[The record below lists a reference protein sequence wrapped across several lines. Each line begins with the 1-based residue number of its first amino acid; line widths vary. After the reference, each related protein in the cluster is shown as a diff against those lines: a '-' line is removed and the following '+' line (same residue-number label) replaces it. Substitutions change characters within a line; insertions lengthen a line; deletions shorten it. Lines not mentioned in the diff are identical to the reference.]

1 MNCHQVLSG
10 ACNSGDQCFAVGSV
24 EGIPFTAYA
33 AGCNIVILASNF
45 ERVQIIPGAIHGY
58 IRIGSLDCSTD
69 TGKIAA
75 AYGAEV
81 CIFEPTPLIHSAAT
95 THGLE
100 YRWVQTGKLT
110 ADGPITALSWN
121 LEGTRLLTGGKIL
134 QLWHQ
139 ASLYQEDSQPS
150 SGVTFQIGGS
160 DKDEKPKQQDEEE
173 PGWLCVW
180 QCHTATPAHHLAFS
194 PDGVLFATSGENDRL
209 VKIWY
214 QNKVLIQAHG
224 EHSTQDLNYTFVY
237 VAHPRAVTHLS
248 WRKTSKYMPKG
259 SVGNV
264 LVTSCVDNICR
275 VWAET
280 LIPDDEWG
288 GCVTAHSRS
297 PPRRQRATHRHKH
310 RFMQR
315 LKHMKTCFHIRR
327 NAQSSKQPGAPIP
340 TLPST
345 YSAHDFH
352 NPYHAS
358 SYTGGLHFHLAA
370 SINAET
376 DIPLVP
382 SLAGGGRFILHWLHN
397 KEMHFTSQA
406 EAILHDLTKKV
417 LDKEE
422 TEEGGSD
429 HTTHLDGENDTRHRR
444 PSQHLTKVQSEDN
457 SNSDEQP
464 GSGNHSHP
472 TLSNTTSINSI
483 ATDVTC
489 THLPDSL
496 DAKIEGLLRDW
507 HQSPDLLFSIHPVD
521 GSFLIWVCEWLD
533 ELQAGAIRQAQ
544 VSFSARIP
552 SAFPLGDA
560 TTMCTPAALYHAAAQ
575 PLYVRHRTKPVI
587 PGQQQQPP
595 PETVTTPLASV
606 QEEKEENEWP
616 HGQPEE
622 QKEAQENG
630 NLEENNNDMKRK
642 ASVVTEDTGENQE
655 GDVLDSAPV
664 ISMVTNHTNGTLNL
678 WQLTFDDRSK
688 FSQVLSIG
696 HASRASGHRFRVN
709 DITCHPVLP
718 LLLTT
723 SHHNISDSERDL
735 HTMEEDAAAGGL
747 CSELIMWRVEC
758 VGPLG
763 KSGGVSELARVNS
776 PHLSAFSNVA
786 WLPTLLPSTT
796 LGNLSNSPS
805 ACFVASDG
813 ESLRVFQ
820 AVIDARTLLAEI
832 ATSERR
838 HNNNNVM
845 QHDTLSMSS
854 ESTLE
859 EGSGIPLHDRIKI
872 VSQQSTARPGAI
884 IQLHAIADATHDW
897 HNTQLLHVFQEQL
910 ITGERTTTDTESGDS
925 GVEGDTNTITESGLA
940 AIVDLRKAAVF
951 NEPFYIVVL
960 ERTDGGSTVH
970 MWRLTVSSQADSA
983 DDLTN
988 SMLYVPDSALIQ
1000 EDEGESRKNSVSF
1013 DTERP
1018 PPAPPNS
1025 HLAITT
1031 KKVCECPLALPDG
1044 VDVIH
1049 AAPAAGHLSSASI
1062 YPACLA
1068 PYILATACTD
1078 STLRFWKCSV
1088 TKNEKDEYDYSW
1100 KEWEMMNKEQESMI
1114 DIPGQPLHISA
1125 AYSGRIACAY
1135 KCGRSFT
1142 RPKGGGTTSTNSNP
1156 DARFVNLC
1164 VCVYECEST
1173 GGAEWLLEDTIPLKN
1188 VSLPRVGVC
1197 ADTQIDLS
1205 YLHNTAFMQ
1214 KKQRL
1219 TQVLQTLSADE
1230 SRINRNGEGDSGK
1243 SAGLLAVPS
1252 FSTLQSLRKSIME
1265 NGNTCPLT
1273 QKHLVQLDWVSKEDG
1288 SHILT
1293 VAVGSRVLLFTPVS
1307 SDLAQANLKAMKESI
1322 NNNRPILRKASSLAA
1337 PLFVEEIRW
1346 MQLRRIQL
1354 KTADGLPPLPMQI
1367 SWVRDGILVVGM
1379 DSEMHVY
1386 SQWKPENQTTALG
1399 MPGAQEVEE
1408 GGESRALRDS
1418 DLRVSAPHLQRVSS
1432 INLQLLERD
1441 ARRRNKTQPDQPQPL
1456 LDYMPDYGLFEASQ
1470 MACPVL
1476 PQYHPKQLMELLN
1489 SGKIRWVKA
1498 ILAHLVRCIGG
1509 TCAGRGS
1516 QGDEDSLSRQ
1526 RGWSRSR
1533 TLSVSFAAGAASP
1546 LDGVGQITEDVQLD
1560 YAEIT
1565 SVPPLPLWTLLVADK
1580 ESAHHPSTIQEAKDY
1595 NVLFDGT
1602 MDVEEDLD
1610 ALLLGD
1616 DECVDRR
1623 PSMPERQPLSHF
1635 GPRQGRILS
1644 RLLTHTHLPGLS
1656 SLDQMHLLAL
1666 ADTVSTCDADLAER
1680 IANNARVD
1688 VPQGAGQEVLPDSLD
1703 DCGLRFLL
1711 AMKHYGYLLR
1721 CLPLAQR
1728 GTLQRTGVGTCN
1740 LVWAFHSETHEQLL
1754 ALIPGYTKGQPK
1766 WNTMRELGVGWWIRG
1781 DLLRVCVERLARAS
1795 YMAKQDPMDAAL
1807 YYLAMKKRMLL
1818 WGLFRSNR
1826 DEKMTAFFANDFT
1839 EDRWRKAALKNAF
1852 VLLGRQRFEHAAA
1865 FFLLGGALKDALEVL
1880 ITRLGDLQLA
1890 MIVARLYES
1899 DNPASPSLK
1908 KLLMDE
1914 ILGGETEDG
1923 ELDLEKAHP
1932 DPFVRSMALW
1942 ELKRYTE
1949 ALDTLLT
1956 PAGRL
1961 HAARDNEPMPSVFNF
1976 YVYLRTHPRLKRHN
1990 LPSQGATLALLQQ
2003 EADEGITRLERR
2015 LYFQT
2020 AHGHFKAGCP
2030 ALALEVLSKLPARI
2044 RDEKRPAP
2052 VSAPSV
2058 DEATIHT
2065 GQFTEESAA
2074 KIPEVAAAMDWGASA
2089 DMDWGA
2095 PVSAAKTD
2103 ELVLTWED
2111 NEEDKGSEA
2120 SGASTPPLEMKI
2132 GAKDDPEG
2140 DGALEASEKEKEEEP
2155 PTVDIMAQQLK
2166 FTACLKILMEELSTL
2181 ATGFEVDGGHLRY
2194 QLYIWLEREVEALR
2208 RLCGYASATGAA
2220 GGGELICADADP
2232 PPLPERPTLHQL
2244 LIREKAD
2251 FEAKV
2256 QRAVRRKKWLKANE
2270 TLLRTLLSYCSLQ
2283 GAGGGG
2289 LASVRMELVLL
2300 LQELGQD
2307 KQHQQ
2312 LLSPLPF
2319 PTTLPLLA
2327 AAVATNNTVVADPVR
2342 HLQSVAHDMLGTLS
2356 EMGIPGGAATRLL
2369 HTLRELAVALS
2380 ASEAFCAVYLALL
2393 GWALAARDAHLLYR
2407 LAAHTADAKAHSKLY
2422 GGGPKL
2428 VERTEGT
2435 SVWSSLREKRALLN
2449 MRLLGLGPSVPHK
2462 NIQEGRPTYRE
2473 QFVPPYCSILT
2484 FLLTKPTYEQDAEN
2498 YDYDSAESGAE
2509 DPEDSASE
2517 ADDDDVFD
2525 TTVTSHVSIALAFGS
2540 CPQLATTS
2548 PTVHGALRRV
2558 DQWQQQLTENLEA
2571 RPPPPDYIPG
2581 CFPEQL
2587 PAGPPIN
2594 KYRCLLEKHN
2604 TPFNSN
2610 LYSAAPARRLWSFLV
2625 RQELVQEI
2633 FIRAVFSR
2641 RRAQSVADGGGEPR
2655 AGQPPRGDDLHSPVR
2670 IIHKEQDSIAAPN
2683 NGSIPGTGNSSP
2695 QNPNAPQMPVGMAS
2709 QTGRGASVVTRVRFS
2724 DYGNKF
2730 AAADADGNLAMWQ
2743 LQPSAQ
2749 QHDTTQPHAPARPFF
2764 LYRKCRYFDLAS
2776 AMDSEDDTKDD
2787 VDSGNE
2793 SSGDDVDFAMDVETH
2808 STRERQTELEEYP
2821 YEVLSTEEIV
2831 QHMVD
2836 CIKDVNTVVEMMTG
2850 LECGHRFCT
2859 QCWSEYLTTKIME
2872 EGLCNRLLRWC
2883 PSPDCSNAIKVAY
2896 VDAAPV
2902 TCRCQHTFCFSCGE
2916 NWHDPVRCSLLRKWI
2931 KKCDDDSETSNWIA
2945 ANTKECPKCNVTIE
2959 KDGGCNHMV
2968 CKNQNCKA
2976 DFCWVCLGP
2985 WEPHGSSWYNCNR
2998 YDEDEAKAAR
3008 DAQERSRAA
3017 LQRYLFYCNRYMNHM
3032 QSLRFESK
3040 LYASVK
3046 EKMEEM
3052 QQHNMSW
3059 IEAKQRLNTR
3069 HGNSFRKIRT
3079 RPKCQ
3084 SVWRASGRGASV
3096 VLKHKID
3103 NIKRMAAHPS
3113 QPLCNCVW
3121 SPRAP
3126 GAFAKV
3132 TRVRFSDYGNK
3143 FAAADADGNLAMW
3156 QLHPSAQQHDTTQ
3169 PHAPA
3174 RPFFTHQ
3181 CHSKG
3186 ISDFV
3191 FLGSCSLV
3199 ATAGHSSE
3207 SKNVAI
3213 WDTLM
3218 PIKKAL
3224 VVFSLMTHQL
3234 LHTFAGEHARSSFFK
3249 HIGFSRN
3256 TVEALLP
3263 FDTLTNL
3270 QNGLATE
3277 SKAFGFTVDTTT
3289 VFAFKPLVFL
3299 ISEPSHHKA
3308 SNSHQ
3313 DHRNGK
3319 QDEDHVDPSDDEE
3332 HRNTSGGWQEV
3343 RYRKNRFSSVRGTAG
3358 PEATPLRA
3366 VEYRKYIHLWNMVSD
3381 ADEIRAYLRSL
3392 SPESLCTVE
3401 ELRPKGE
3408 YKSYKIGVPAVQYER
3423 CLSADVWPANARIRP
3438 WLFRKPHPK
3447 GLNSSLGL
3455 GQKSSVD
3462 LTLIYQNVRGLNTRL
3477 SFFKHNLLCLDCD
3490 VIAVTESF
3498 LTDSIENP
3506 ELVGNEW
3513 SVERRDRTSG
3523 ARGGGVLLAARPGLV
3538 DGLGGRY
3545 KDDVDSGNES
3555 SGDDVD
3561 FAMDVETHST
3571 RERQTELE
3579 EYPYEVLSTEEIV
3592 QHMVDCI
3599 KDVNTVVEKLME
3611 RFYDG
3616 DQDQLFSEARV
3627 INPFRKPMMTGLE
3640 CGHRF
3645 CTQCWSE
3652 YLTTKI
3658 MEEGLG
3664 QTIAC
3669 AAHACDILVDDA
3681 TVMRLVRDPRVKL
3694 NNAIKVAYVDAAPV
3708 TCRCQHTFCFSCGEN
3723 WHDPVRCSLL
3733 RKWIKKCDD
3742 DSETS
3747 NWIAA
3752 NTKECP
3758 KCNVTIEKDG
3768 GCNHMVCKNQ
3778 NCKADFCWVCLGPW
3792 EPHGSSWYNCN
3803 RYDEDEAK
3811 AARDAQERSRA
3822 ALQRYLFYCNR
3833 YMNHMQ
3839 SLRFESKLYAS
3850 VKEKM
3855 EEMQQHNMSWIEEK
3869 FYIIIINKK
3878 PK

>member
-58 IRIGSLDCSTD
+58 VRIGSLDCSTD

-75 AYGAEV
+75 SYGAEV
-81 CIFEPTPLIHSAAT
+81 CIFEPTPLIHTAAT

-100 YRWVQTGKLT
+100 YRWVQTGKLV

-121 LEGTRLLTGGKIL
+121 LEGTRLLTGGKLL

-139 ASLYQEDSQPS
+139 ASLYQDDSQPS
-150 SGVTFQIGGS
+150 SGVTFQIGG
-160 DKDEKPKQQDEEE
+160 DKDEKPKQAEEDE
-173 PGWLCVW
+173 PGWICVW

-194 PDGVLFATSGENDRL
+194 PDGVLFATSGINDRL

-214 QNKVLIQAHG
+214 QNKVLVQTHND
-224 EHSTQDLNYTFVY
+224 HSAPELNYTFIY

-280 LIPDDEWG
+280 LLPEDEWG
-288 GCVTAHSRS
+288 GGCVTSHSRS

-327 NAQSSKQPGAPIP
+327 TAQSSKQPGAPIP

-352 NPYHAS
+352 NPYHAT

-406 EAILHDLTKKV
+406 EAILHDLTKKI

-422 TEEGGSD
+422 TDEGGSGSD
-429 HTTHLDGENDTRHRR
+429 HTAHPDGEHERHRR
-444 PSQHLTKVQSEDN
+444 PSQHLTKMQSEDN

-472 TLSNTTSINSI
+472 SLSNTTSINSI

-496 DAKIEGLLRDW
+496 DAKIESLLRDW

-575 PLYVRHRTKPVI
+575 PLYVRHRTKPVM
-587 PGQQQQPP
+587 PMGPQPP
-595 PETVTTPLASV
+595 EAVTTPLASV
-606 QEEKEENEWP
+606 QEEKEEAEWP
-616 HGQPEE
+616 QGEE
-622 QKEAQENG
+622 QNENQENG
-630 NLEENNNDMKRK
+630 NREENNNEMQRK
-642 ASVVTEDTGENQE
+642 TSVATEDLGENQE

-678 WQLTFDDRSK
+678 WQLTFDDKSK

-723 SHHNISDSERDL
+723 SHHNISDSERD
-735 HTMEEDAAAGGL
+735 HHKYDDDAAAGGL

-838 HNNNNVM
+838 HKDVM
-845 QHDTLSMSS
+845 HDTMSMSS

-859 EGSGIPLHDRIKI
+859 EGGGIPLHDRINI

-910 ITGERTTTDTESGDS
+910 ITGERTSVEAENSDANNENSEVNTLTE
-925 GVEGDTNTITESGLA
+925 VGLE

-970 MWRLTVSSQADSA
+970 MWRLTVSSQADPN

-988 SMLYVPDSALIQ
+988 SMMYVPDSALVQ
-1000 EDEGESRKNSVSF
+1000 EDEGESRKNSVSM
-1013 DTERP
+1013 DNDR
-1018 PPAPPNS
+1018 APPQPLAHS
-1025 HLAITT
+1025 HISIST
-1031 KKVCECPLALPDG
+1031 KKVCECPLSLPDG

-1049 AAPAAGHLSSASI
+1049 ATPAAGHLSSASI

-1068 PYILATACTD
+1068 PYIMATACSD
-1078 STLRFWKCSV
+1078 STLRFWKCHV
-1088 TKNEKDEYDYSW
+1088 TKNDDDDFDYTW
-1100 KEWEMMNKEQESMI
+1100 KEWEMMNKDQESAI

-1142 RPKGGGTTSTNSNP
+1142 RPKGGTTTNSTSS

-1173 GGAEWLLEDTIPLKN
+1173 GGAEWLLEDTIPLRN

-1197 ADTQIDLS
+1197 TDTQIDLS
-1205 YLHNTAFMQ
+1205 YLHDTSFMQ

-1219 TQVLQTLSADE
+1219 NQVLQTLSSDE
-1230 SRINRNGEGDSGK
+1230 SRSSRNGEGDTGK

-1322 NNNRPILRKASSLAA
+1322 SNNRPILRKASSLAA

-1346 MQLRRIQL
+1346 MQLRRIEL

-1386 SQWKPENQTTALG
+1386 SQWKPENPQNASG
-1399 MPGAQEVEE
+1399 MMGGQELEE
-1408 GGESRALRDS
+1408 GSESRALRDS
-1418 DLRVSAPHLQRVSS
+1418 DLRISAPHLQRVSS

-1509 TCAGRGS
+1509 TYTGRSS

-1546 LDGVGQITEDVQLD
+1546 LDGVAQITEDVQLD
-1560 YAEIT
+1560 YAELT

-1580 ESAHHPSTIQEAKDY
+1580 ESPHHPSTIQEAKDY
-1595 NVLFDGT
+1595 NELFEGT
-1602 MDVEEDLD
+1602 IQDTDEDLD
-1610 ALLLGD
+1610 ALLLGE
-1616 DECVDRR
+1616 DEGVDRR

-1635 GPRQGRILS
+1635 GLRQGRILS

-1666 ADTVSTCDADLAER
+1666 ADTVSTCDADFAER
-1680 IANNARVD
+1680 LATNARVD
-1688 VPQGAGQEVLPDSLD
+1688 VAQASGQEILPDSLD

-1728 GTLQRTGVGTCN
+1728 ANLQRTGVGTCN

-1766 WNTMRELGVGWWIRG
+1766 WATMRELGVGWWVRG
-1781 DLLRVCVERLARAS
+1781 ELLRTCMEKLARAS
-1795 YMAKQDPMDAAL
+1795 YMQKQDPMDAAL

-1818 WGLFRSNR
+1818 WGLFRSSR
-1826 DEKMTAFFANDFT
+1826 DDKMTNFFSNDFT

-1890 MIVARLYES
+1890 MVVARLYEA
-1899 DNPASPSLK
+1899 DNPLPTSLR

-1923 ELDLEKAHP
+1923 ELDLERAHP

-1942 ELKRYTE
+1942 ELKRYGA
-1949 ALDTLLT
+1949 ALDTLLSN
-1956 PAGRL
+1956 AGRL

-1990 LPSQGATLALLQQ
+1990 LPSQGGTLALLQQ

-2030 ALALEVLSKLPARI
+2030 ALALEVLSKLPARV
-2044 RDEKRPAP
+2044 RDERTKQP
-2052 VSAPSV
+2052 VTAPSIDDAV
-2058 DEATIHT
+2058 IHT
-2065 GQFTEESAA
+2065 GQLVVDLPVKKEEPAN
-2074 KIPEVAAAMDWGASA
+2074 VDWGAPA
-2089 DMDWGA
+2089 VEVDWGA
-2095 PVSAAKTD
+2095 PVSTKKDD
-2103 ELVLTWED
+2103 ELVLSWDDED
-2111 NEEDKGSEA
+2111 DKGSEG
-2120 SGASTPPLEMKI
+2120 SGASTPPLEMKM
-2132 GAKDDPEG
+2132 GKKE
-2140 DGALEASEKEKEEEP
+2140 EKEE
-2155 PTVDIMAQQLK
+2155 PTVNGNSENDKPTDDTPSVDIMAQQLK
-2166 FTACLKILMEELSTL
+2166 FVACLKILMEELSTL
-2181 ATGFEVDGGHLRY
+2181 ATGYEVDGGHLRY

-2208 RLCGYASATGAA
+2208 RLCGYLSAGAGQ
-2220 GGGELICADADP
+2220 GGGALLCAEPELA
-2232 PPLPERPTLHQL
+2232 PLPERPTLHQL
-2244 LIREKAD
+2244 LVREKAD

-2256 QRAVRRKKWLKANE
+2256 QRALNRKKWLKANE
-2270 TLLRTLLSYCSLQ
+2270 TLLRTLLSYCSLH

-2342 HLQSVAHDMLGTLS
+2342 HLQSVAHDMLGTIS
-2356 EMGIPGGAATRLL
+2356 ELGIPGGSATRIL
-2369 HTLRELAVALS
+2369 HTLRDLAVALS
-2380 ASEAFCAVYLALL
+2380 ACIYQSLCDSDTFSLKHAHHHDYIIADTPGTSQILARQRRHSTDELTVTTPPNKWPGVSALRGLALRAAEEEDAPRLAVLLAEAFCAVYLALL
-2393 GWALAARDAHLLYR
+2393 GWAAAARDAHLLYR
-2407 LAAHTADAKAHSKLY
+2407 LCAHAPVAPDHARLF
-2422 GGGPKL
+2422 GGGVRRLLTTAPAPSLQPKL
-2428 VERTEGT
+2428 VERPEGT

-2449 MRLLGLGPSVPHK
+2449 MRLLGLGPTAPHK

-2473 QFVPPYCSILT
+2473 QFVPPHYSILT
-2484 FLLTKPTYEQDAEN
+2484 YLLTKPTPEQDPEN

-2509 DPEDSASE
+2509 DVDDSGSE
-2517 ADDDDVFD
+2517 ADDDDIFD
-2525 TTVTSHVSIALAFGS
+2525 TSNTKNEKRRKLTNSEHSDPDSYSWLVMRIAVLRLAQQKLQNFLQLCGIEMS
-2540 CPQLATTS
+2540 ELATTS
-2548 PTVHGALRRV
+2548 PMVHGALRRV
-2558 DQWQQQLTENLEA
+2558 DQWQQQLTETLESRA
-2571 RPPPPDYIPG
+2571 PPPDYIPG

-2587 PAGPPIN
+2587 PTGPPIN

-2604 TPFNSN
+2604 TPFSSV
-2610 LYSAAPARRLWSFLV
+2610 LFSAAPARRLWSFLV
-2625 RQELVQEI
+2625 RQEPVQDL

-2641 RRAQSVADGGGEPR
+2641 RRTQSVTAETIAAEARGGCIPQQQR
-2655 AGQPPRGDDLHSPVR
+2655 DRDLELHNPVR
-2670 IIHKEQDSIAAPN
+2670 IIHKEQDSIAAFCLNKVGGCLLAVATAREVQEMDVSLLLRAGAWWAEDECELDLLALAADPAALPDTGFLLIQHHDKPN
-2683 NGSIPGTGNSSP
+2683 SGSVPGTGNSSP
-2695 QNPNAPQMPVGMAS
+2695 LNPNAPQVPVGMAS
-2709 QTGRGASVVTRVRFS
+2709 QTGRGASVERR
-2724 DYGNKF
+2724 
-2730 AAADADGNLAMWQ
+2730 
-2743 LQPSAQ
+2743 
-2749 QHDTTQPHAPARPFF
+2749 
-2764 LYRKCRYFDLAS
+2764 
-2776 AMDSEDDTKDD
+2776 
-2787 VDSGNE
+2787 
-2793 SSGDDVDFAMDVETH
+2793 SSSIPTGVE
-2808 STRERQTELEEYP
+2808 
-2821 YEVLSTEEIV
+2821 
-2831 QHMVD
+2831 
-2836 CIKDVNTVVEMMTG
+2836 
-2850 LECGHRFCT
+2850 
-2859 QCWSEYLTTKIME
+2859 
-2872 EGLCNRLLRWC
+2872 
-2883 PSPDCSNAIKVAY
+2883 AY
-2896 VDAAPV
+2896 
-2902 TCRCQHTFCFSCGE
+2902 
-2916 NWHDPVRCSLLRKWI
+2916 
-2931 KKCDDDSETSNWIA
+2931 IA
-2945 ANTKECPKCNVTIE
+2945 T
-2959 KDGGCNHMV
+2959 
-2968 CKNQNCKA
+2968 
-2976 DFCWVCLGP
+2976 
-2985 WEPHGSSWYNCNR
+2985 
-2998 YDEDEAKAAR
+2998 
-3008 DAQERSRAA
+3008 
-3017 LQRYLFYCNRYMNHM
+3017 
-3032 QSLRFESK
+3032 
-3040 LYASVK
+3040 
-3046 EKMEEM
+3046 
-3052 QQHNMSW
+3052 
-3059 IEAKQRLNTR
+3059 
-3069 HGNSFRKIRT
+3069 
-3079 RPKCQ
+3079 
-3084 SVWRASGRGASV
+3084 

-3113 QPLCNCVW
+3113 QPLYLTGGADGSVQLWEWGHPSCVW
-3121 SPRAP
+3121 SPRPP

-3143 FAAADADGNLAMW
+3143 FAASDADGNLAMW
-3156 QLHPSAQQHDTTQ
+3156 QLHPAPHQAGH
-3169 PHAPA
+3169 PHASP
-3174 RPFFTHQ
+3174 RPFFMHQ

-3218 PIKKAL
+3218 PTKKAL
-3224 VVFSLMTHQL
+3224 VVSWTCHEGGAACVSWAGSLGALVSCGRRGDVLVWDLRARAVRHRLHAHHAPIKCVALSPREDYYAIGAADGDIKVFSLTTHQL
-3234 LHTFAGEHARSSFFK
+3234 LYTFAGEHARSSFFK
-3249 HIGFSRN
+3249 HIGQGVTQIHIDN
-3256 TVEALLP
+3256 
-3263 FDTLTNL
+3263 
-3270 QNGLATE
+3270 
-3277 SKAFGFTVDTTT
+3277 
-3289 VFAFKPLVFL
+3289 
-3299 ISEPSHHKA
+3299 
-3308 SNSHQ
+3308 
-3313 DHRNGK
+3313 
-3319 QDEDHVDPSDDEE
+3319 
-3332 HRNTSGGWQEV
+3332 
-3343 RYRKNRFSSVRGTAG
+3343 AG
-3358 PEATPLRA
+3358 
-3366 VEYRKYIHLWNMVSD
+3366 
-3381 ADEIRAYLRSL
+3381 
-3392 SPESLCTVE
+3392 
-3401 ELRPKGE
+3401 
-3408 YKSYKIGVPAVQYER
+3408 
-3423 CLSADVWPANARIRP
+3423 
-3438 WLFRKPHPK
+3438 
-3447 GLNSSLGL
+3447 
-3455 GQKSSVD
+3455 
-3462 LTLIYQNVRGLNTRL
+3462 RL
-3477 SFFKHNLLCLDCD
+3477 
-3490 VIAVTESF
+3490 
-3498 LTDSIENP
+3498 
-3506 ELVGNEW
+3506 
-3513 SVERRDRTSG
+3513 
-3523 ARGGGVLLAARPGLV
+3523 
-3538 DGLGGRY
+3538 
-3545 KDDVDSGNES
+3545 
-3555 SGDDVD
+3555 
-3561 FAMDVETHST
+3561 
-3571 RERQTELE
+3571 
-3579 EYPYEVLSTEEIV
+3579 
-3592 QHMVDCI
+3592 
-3599 KDVNTVVEKLME
+3599 
-3611 RFYDG
+3611 
-3616 DQDQLFSEARV
+3616 
-3627 INPFRKPMMTGLE
+3627 
-3640 CGHRF
+3640 
-3645 CTQCWSE
+3645 
-3652 YLTTKI
+3652 
-3658 MEEGLG
+3658 
-3664 QTIAC
+3664 
-3669 AAHACDILVDDA
+3669 
-3681 TVMRLVRDPRVKL
+3681 
-3694 NNAIKVAYVDAAPV
+3694 
-3708 TCRCQHTFCFSCGEN
+3708 FSCGA
-3723 WHDPVRCSLL
+3723 DGTMKVRKLPE
-3733 RKWIKKCDD
+3733 R
-3742 DSETS
+3742 DS
-3747 NWIAA
+3747 
-3752 NTKECP
+3752 P
-3758 KCNVTIEKDG
+3758 
-3768 GCNHMVCKNQ
+3768 
-3778 NCKADFCWVCLGPW
+3778 L
-3792 EPHGSSWYNCN
+3792 PHQPQY
-3803 RYDEDEAK
+3803 
-3811 AARDAQERSRA
+3811 
-3822 ALQRYLFYCNR
+3822 
-3833 YMNHMQ
+3833 
-3839 SLRFESKLYAS
+3839 
-3850 VKEKM
+3850 
-3855 EEMQQHNMSWIEEK
+3855 
-3869 FYIIIINKK
+3869 
-3878 PK
+3878 

>member
-58 IRIGSLDCSTD
+58 VRISSLDCSTD

-100 YRWVQTGKLT
+100 YRWVQTGKLV

-139 ASLYQEDSQPS
+139 ASLYNDDSQPS
-150 SGVTFQIGGS
+150 SGVTFQIGG
-160 DKDEKPKQQDEEE
+160 DKDEKTKPPEDDE

-194 PDGVLFATSGENDRL
+194 PDGVLFATSGVNDRL
-209 VKIWY
+209 VKIWH
-214 QNKVLIQAHG
+214 QNKVLVQAHG
-224 EHSTQDLNYTFVY
+224 EHSPPELNYTFIY

-280 LIPDDEWG
+280 LLPEDEWG
-288 GCVTAHSRS
+288 GGCVSAHSRS

-352 NPYHAS
+352 NPYHS
-358 SYTGGLHFHLAA
+358 TSYTGGLHFHLAA

-406 EAILHDLTKKV
+406 EAILHDLTKKI

-422 TEEGGSD
+422 TDEGGSGSE
-429 HTTHLDGENDTRHRR
+429 HTTHPDGENE
-444 PSQHLTKVQSEDN
+444 S
-457 SNSDEQP
+457 
-464 GSGNHSHP
+464 SGNHSHP
-472 TLSNTTSINSI
+472 SLSNTTSINSI

-575 PLYVRHRTKPVI
+575 PLYVRHRTKPVT
-587 PGQQQQPP
+587 PGQNQQG
-595 PETVTTPLASV
+595 ETVTTPLASV
-606 QEEKEENEWP
+606 QEEKEETDWTQND
-616 HGQPEE
+616 E
-622 QKEAQENG
+622 QNAQQENG
-630 NLEENNNDMKRK
+630 SREENNNDMKRK
-642 ASVVTEDTGENQE
+642 TSVVTEDLGENQD
-655 GDVLDSAPV
+655 GDVLESAPV

-678 WQLTFDDRSK
+678 WQLTFDDKSK

-723 SHHNISDSERDL
+723 SHHNISDHEREVTNVD
-735 HTMEEDAAAGGL
+735 EDAAKGGL

-813 ESLRVFQ
+813 ESLRLFQ

-838 HNNNNVM
+838 HKDVLH
-845 QHDTLSMSS
+845 HDTMSLSSD
-854 ESTLE
+854 STIE
-859 EGSGIPLHDRIKI
+859 EGGIPLHDRIKI

-910 ITGERTTTDTESGDS
+910 ITGERTSSDTESSDS
-925 GVEGDTNTITESGLA
+925 GVEGSDVNTITEAGLE

-970 MWRLTVSSQADSA
+970 MWRLTVSSQADPS

-988 SMLYVPDSALIQ
+988 SMMYVPDSALVQ
-1000 EDEGESRKNSVSF
+1000 EDEGESRKNSVSV
-1013 DTERP
+1013 DADRP
-1018 PPAPPNS
+1018 PPAPTHS
-1025 HLAITT
+1025 HLSIST
-1031 KKVCECPLALPDG
+1031 KKVCECPLSLPDG

-1049 AAPAAGHLSSASI
+1049 ATPAAGHLSSASI

-1068 PYILATACTD
+1068 PYILATACSD
-1078 STLRFWKCSV
+1078 STLRFWKCNV
-1088 TKNEKDEYDYSW
+1088 TKKDNDLLDYTW
-1100 KEWEMMNKEQESMI
+1100 KEWEMMNKDQESTI

-1142 RPKGGGTTSTNSNP
+1142 RPKAGLTTNNSNP

-1173 GGAEWLLEDTIPLKN
+1173 GGAEWLLEDTIPLRN

-1205 YLHNTAFMQ
+1205 YLHDTSFMQ

-1219 TQVLQTLSADE
+1219 TQVLQTLSSDE
-1230 SRINRNGEGDSGK
+1230 GRNNRNGEGDTGK

-1386 SQWKPENQTTALG
+1386 SQWKPETPQITSGQAAT
-1399 MPGAQEVEE
+1399 QEQEE

-1456 LDYMPDYGLFEASQ
+1456 LDYMPDFGLFEASQ

-1509 TCAGRGS
+1509 SYTTRNS
-1516 QGDEDSLSRQ
+1516 QGDEDNVSRQ

-1546 LDGVGQITEDVQLD
+1546 LDGVAQITEDVQLD
-1560 YAEIT
+1560 YAELT

-1595 NVLFDGT
+1595 NELFEGT
-1602 MDVEEDLD
+1602 MEVEEDLD
-1610 ALLLGD
+1610 ALLLSEEDGI
-1616 DECVDRR
+1616 DRR

-1666 ADTVSTCDADLAER
+1666 ADTVSTCDADFAER
-1680 IANNARVD
+1680 LASNARVD
-1688 VPQGAGQEVLPDSLD
+1688 VTQGTGQEILPDSLD

-1721 CLPLAQR
+1721 CLPIAQR
-1728 GTLQRTGVGTCN
+1728 ASLQRTGVGTCN

-1754 ALIPGYTKGQPK
+1754 NLVPGYAKGQPK
-1766 WNTMRELGVGWWIRG
+1766 WSTMRELGVGWWIRG
-1781 DLLRVCVERLARAS
+1781 DLLRICVERLARAS

-1807 YYLAMKKRMLL
+1807 YYLAMKKKTLL

-1826 DEKMTAFFANDFT
+1826 DDKMTSFFSNDFA

-1890 MIVARLYES
+1890 MVVARLYES
-1899 DNPASPSLK
+1899 DNSLPNSLK

-1923 ELDLEKAHP
+1923 EVDLEHAHP

-1942 ELKRYTE
+1942 ELKRYGE
-1949 ALDTLLT
+1949 SLDTLLSN
-1956 PAGRL
+1956 AGRL

-1990 LPSQGATLALLQQ
+1990 MPSQGGTLALLQQ
-2003 EADEGITRLERR
+2003 DPEEGITRLERR

-2030 ALALEVLSKLPARI
+2030 ALALEVLSKLPARV
-2044 RDEKRPAP
+2044 REEKVRQAP

-2058 DEATIHT
+2058 DETVIHT
-2065 GQFTEESAA
+2065 GQLIEDTTVKKQEENL
-2074 KIPEVAAAMDWGASA
+2074 DWNSSTV
-2089 DMDWGA
+2089 DWGA
-2095 PVSAAKTD
+2095 PVSTAQDD
-2103 ELVLTWED
+2103 ELVLKWD
-2111 NEEDKGSEA
+2111 DDEEKSSG
-2120 SGASTPPLEMKI
+2120 SGASTPPLEMKMDKP
-2132 GAKDDPEG
+2132 ADPEVQG
-2140 DGALEASEKEKEEEP
+2140 PPETEKEEEG

-2166 FTACLKILMEELSTL
+2166 FVACLKILMEELSTL

-2208 RLCGYASATGAA
+2208 RLCGYVSAPGAA
-2220 GGGELICADADP
+2220 SGGELICADGEA
-2232 PPLPERPTLHQL
+2232 PPLPEKPTLHQL

-2270 TLLRTLLSYCSLQ
+2270 TLLRTLLSYCSLH

-2342 HLQSVAHDMLGTLS
+2342 HLQSVAHDMLGTLG
-2356 EMGIPGGAATRLL
+2356 ELGIPGGSATRLL

-2380 ASEAFCAVYLALL
+2380 ACIYQSLCDSDTFSLKHAQHHDGMIAETPGTTNLLIRPRRYSTEELSVTTPPNKWPGVSALRGLALRAAEEEEAPRLPVLLAEAYCGVYLALL

-2407 LAAHTADAKAHSKLY
+2407 LAAHVTDNKAHAKLF
-2422 GGGPKL
+2422 GGGVRRLLTTAPAQPQPKL

-2435 SVWSSLREKRALLN
+2435 SVWSSLREKRALLH
-2449 MRLLGLGPSVPHK
+2449 MRLLGLSPTAPHK

-2473 QFVPPYCSILT
+2473 QFVPPHCSILT
-2484 FLLTKPTYEQDAEN
+2484 FLLTKPTPEQDPDN
-2498 YDYDSAESGAE
+2498 NDYDSAESGGEDAE
-2509 DPEDSASE
+2509 ESASE
-2517 ADDDDVFD
+2517 AEDDDDIFD
-2525 TTVTSHVSIALAFGS
+2525 TSTTRTEKRPKGANMEHSEPDSYSWYVMRVAVLRLAQHKLQHFLQLCGIEMS
-2540 CPQLATTS
+2540 ELATTS

-2558 DQWQQQLTENLEA
+2558 EQWQQQLTETLESRA
-2571 RPPPPDYIPG
+2571 PPSNYIPG
-2581 CFPEQL
+2581 CFPDQQTS
-2587 PAGPPIN
+2587 GPPIN

-2604 TPFNSN
+2604 TPFNSA
-2610 LYSAAPARRLWSFLV
+2610 LYSAAPARRLWNFLV
-2625 RQELVQEI
+2625 RQELVQEV

-2641 RRAQSVADGGGEPR
+2641 RRTQSMSAEVHADGR
-2655 AGQPPRGDDLHSPVR
+2655 AGCIPHQTRVQDDDLHSPVR
-2670 IIHKEQDSIAAPN
+2670 IIHKEQDSIAAFCLNRVGGGLLAVATAREVQEMDVSLLLKGGACWAEDECEVDLLALSADPASLPDTGFLLIQHHDKPN
-2683 NGSIPGTGNSSP
+2683 NGSVPGTGNSSP
-2695 QNPNAPQMPVGMAS
+2695 LNPNAPQAPVGMAG
-2709 QTGRGASVVTRVRFS
+2709 QTGRGASVVKGLQFP
-2724 DYGNKF
+2724 GCH
-2730 AAADADGNLAMWQ
+2730 DAK
-2743 LQPSAQ
+2743 
-2749 QHDTTQPHAPARPFF
+2749 
-2764 LYRKCRYFDLAS
+2764 YCRL
-2776 AMDSEDDTKDD
+2776 
-2787 VDSGNE
+2787 
-2793 SSGDDVDFAMDVETH
+2793 
-2808 STRERQTELEEYP
+2808 
-2821 YEVLSTEEIV
+2821 VL
-2831 QHMVD
+2831 
-2836 CIKDVNTVVEMMTG
+2836 
-2850 LECGHRFCT
+2850 HR
-2859 QCWSEYLTTKIME
+2859 
-2872 EGLCNRLLRWC
+2872 
-2883 PSPDCSNAIKVAY
+2883 
-2896 VDAAPV
+2896 
-2902 TCRCQHTFCFSCGE
+2902 
-2916 NWHDPVRCSLLRKWI
+2916 
-2931 KKCDDDSETSNWIA
+2931 
-2945 ANTKECPKCNVTIE
+2945 
-2959 KDGGCNHMV
+2959 
-2968 CKNQNCKA
+2968 
-2976 DFCWVCLGP
+2976 
-2985 WEPHGSSWYNCNR
+2985 
-2998 YDEDEAKAAR
+2998 
-3008 DAQERSRAA
+3008 
-3017 LQRYLFYCNRYMNHM
+3017 
-3032 QSLRFESK
+3032 SK
-3040 LYASVK
+3040 LLMK
-3046 EKMEEM
+3046 
-3052 QQHNMSW
+3052 
-3059 IEAKQRLNTR
+3059 
-3069 HGNSFRKIRT
+3069 
-3079 RPKCQ
+3079 P
-3084 SVWRASGRGASV
+3084 

-3113 QPLCNCVW
+3113 QPLYLTGGADGSVQLWEWGHGSCVW

-3143 FAAADADGNLAMW
+3143 FAASDADGNLALW
-3156 QLHPSAQQHDTTQ
+3156 QLHPSAATGNQ
-3169 PHAPA
+3169 PHASP

-3224 VVFSLMTHQL
+3224 VVSWTCHEGGAACIAWAGQAGALVSCGRRGDVLVWDLRARAPRHKLNAHHAPIKCVSLSPREDYYAIGAADGDIKVFSLATHQL

-3249 HIGFSRN
+3249 HIGQGV
-3256 TVEALLP
+3256 TQIHI
-3263 FDTLTNL
+3263 D
-3270 QNGLATE
+3270 G
-3277 SKAFGFTVDTTT
+3277 
-3289 VFAFKPLVFL
+3289 
-3299 ISEPSHHKA
+3299 
-3308 SNSHQ
+3308 
-3313 DHRNGK
+3313 
-3319 QDEDHVDPSDDEE
+3319 
-3332 HRNTSGGWQEV
+3332 
-3343 RYRKNRFSSVRGTAG
+3343 AG
-3358 PEATPLRA
+3358 
-3366 VEYRKYIHLWNMVSD
+3366 
-3381 ADEIRAYLRSL
+3381 
-3392 SPESLCTVE
+3392 
-3401 ELRPKGE
+3401 
-3408 YKSYKIGVPAVQYER
+3408 
-3423 CLSADVWPANARIRP
+3423 
-3438 WLFRKPHPK
+3438 
-3447 GLNSSLGL
+3447 
-3455 GQKSSVD
+3455 
-3462 LTLIYQNVRGLNTRL
+3462 
-3477 SFFKHNLLCLDCD
+3477 
-3490 VIAVTESF
+3490 
-3498 LTDSIENP
+3498 
-3506 ELVGNEW
+3506 
-3513 SVERRDRTSG
+3513 
-3523 ARGGGVLLAARPGLV
+3523 
-3538 DGLGGRY
+3538 
-3545 KDDVDSGNES
+3545 
-3555 SGDDVD
+3555 
-3561 FAMDVETHST
+3561 
-3571 RERQTELE
+3571 
-3579 EYPYEVLSTEEIV
+3579 
-3592 QHMVDCI
+3592 
-3599 KDVNTVVEKLME
+3599 
-3611 RFYDG
+3611 
-3616 DQDQLFSEARV
+3616 RV
-3627 INPFRKPMMTGLE
+3627 
-3640 CGHRF
+3640 
-3645 CTQCWSE
+3645 
-3652 YLTTKI
+3652 
-3658 MEEGLG
+3658 
-3664 QTIAC
+3664 
-3669 AAHACDILVDDA
+3669 
-3681 TVMRLVRDPRVKL
+3681 
-3694 NNAIKVAYVDAAPV
+3694 
-3708 TCRCQHTFCFSCGEN
+3708 FSCGA
-3723 WHDPVRCSLL
+3723 DGTMKVRKLPE
-3733 RKWIKKCDD
+3733 RDHP
-3742 DSETS
+3742 
-3747 NWIAA
+3747 A
-3752 NTKECP
+3752 
-3758 KCNVTIEKDG
+3758 
-3768 GCNHMVCKNQ
+3768 
-3778 NCKADFCWVCLGPW
+3778 
-3792 EPHGSSWYNCN
+3792 PHHYSTTT
-3803 RYDEDEAK
+3803 
-3811 AARDAQERSRA
+3811 
-3822 ALQRYLFYCNR
+3822 
-3833 YMNHMQ
+3833 
-3839 SLRFESKLYAS
+3839 
-3850 VKEKM
+3850 
-3855 EEMQQHNMSWIEEK
+3855 
-3869 FYIIIINKK
+3869 
-3878 PK
+3878 

>member
-58 IRIGSLDCSTD
+58 VRISSLDCSTD

-100 YRWVQTGKLT
+100 YRWVQTGKLV

-150 SGVTFQIGGS
+150 SGVTFQIGG
-160 DKDEKPKQQDEEE
+160 DKDEKIKPPEEDE

-194 PDGVLFATSGENDRL
+194 PDGVLFATSGVNDRL

-214 QNKVLIQAHG
+214 QNKVLVQAHG
-224 EHSTQDLNYTFVY
+224 EHSPPELNYTFIY

-280 LIPDDEWG
+280 LLPEDEWG
-288 GCVTAHSRS
+288 GGCASAHSRS

-352 NPYHAS
+352 NPYHS
-358 SYTGGLHFHLAA
+358 TSYTGGLHFHLAA

-406 EAILHDLTKKV
+406 EAILHDLTKKI

-422 TEEGGSD
+422 TDEGGSGSD
-429 HTTHLDGENDTRHRR
+429 HTTHPDGENE
-444 PSQHLTKVQSEDN
+444 S
-457 SNSDEQP
+457 
-464 GSGNHSHP
+464 SGNHSHP
-472 TLSNTTSINSI
+472 SLSNTTSINSI

-575 PLYVRHRTKPVI
+575 PLYVRHRTKPVT
-587 PGQQQQPP
+587 PGQNQQG
-595 PETVTTPLASV
+595 ETVTTPLASV
-606 QEEKEENEWP
+606 QEEKEDTDWTQND
-616 HGQPEE
+616 E
-622 QKEAQENG
+622 QNTQQENG
-630 NLEENNNDMKRK
+630 PHEENNNDMKRK
-642 ASVVTEDTGENQE
+642 MSVATEDLGDDQE
-655 GDVLDSAPV
+655 GDVLESAPV

-678 WQLTFDDRSK
+678 WQLTFDDKSK

-723 SHHNISDSERDL
+723 SHHNISDHEREVSNVD
-735 HTMEEDAAAGGL
+735 EDAAAGGL

-813 ESLRVFQ
+813 ESLRLFQ

-838 HNNNNVM
+838 HKDVLH
-845 QHDTLSMSS
+845 HDTMSLSSD
-854 ESTLE
+854 STIE
-859 EGSGIPLHDRIKI
+859 EGGIPLHDRIKI

-910 ITGERTTTDTESGDS
+910 ITGERTSSDTDSSDS
-925 GVEGDTNTITESGLA
+925 GVEGSDVNTITEAGLE
-940 AIVDLRKAAVF
+940 AIVDLRKTAVF

-970 MWRLTVSSQADSA
+970 MWRLTVSSRADPS

-988 SMLYVPDSALIQ
+988 SMMYVPDSALVQ
-1000 EDEGESRKNSVSF
+1000 EDEGESRKNSVSV
-1013 DTERP
+1013 DADRP
-1018 PPAPPNS
+1018 PPTTTHS
-1025 HLAITT
+1025 HLSIST
-1031 KKVCECPLALPDG
+1031 KKVCECPLSLPDG

-1049 AAPAAGHLSSASI
+1049 ATPAAGHLSSASI

-1068 PYILATACTD
+1068 PYILATACSD
-1078 STLRFWKCSV
+1078 STLRFWKCNV
-1088 TKNEKDEYDYSW
+1088 TKKDNDEFDYAW
-1100 KEWEMMNKEQESMI
+1100 KEWEMMNKDQESTI

-1142 RPKGGGTTSTNSNP
+1142 RPKAGLTANNSNS

-1173 GGAEWLLEDTIPLKN
+1173 GGAEWLLEDTIPLRN

-1205 YLHNTAFMQ
+1205 YLHDTSFMQ

-1219 TQVLQTLSADE
+1219 TQVLQTLSSDE
-1230 SRINRNGEGDSGK
+1230 SRNNRNGEGDTGK

-1354 KTADGLPPLPMQI
+1354 KTVDGLPPLPMQI

-1386 SQWKPENQTTALG
+1386 SQWKPE
-1399 MPGAQEVEE
+1399 MPQITSGQGASQEQEE

-1456 LDYMPDYGLFEASQ
+1456 LDYMPDFGLFEASQ

-1509 TCAGRGS
+1509 SYTSRSS
-1516 QGDEDSLSRQ
+1516 QGDEDSVSRQ

-1546 LDGVGQITEDVQLD
+1546 LDGVAQITEDVQLD
-1560 YAEIT
+1560 YAELT

-1595 NVLFDGT
+1595 NELFEGT
-1602 MDVEEDLD
+1602 MEVEDDLD
-1610 ALLLGD
+1610 ALLLEEDGI
-1616 DECVDRR
+1616 DRR

-1666 ADTVSTCDADLAER
+1666 ADTVSTCDADFAER
-1680 IANNARVD
+1680 LASNARVD
-1688 VPQGAGQEVLPDSLD
+1688 ISQGTGQEILPDSLD

-1721 CLPLAQR
+1721 CLPIAQR
-1728 GTLQRTGVGTCN
+1728 ASLQRTGVGTCN

-1754 ALIPGYTKGQPK
+1754 NLVPGYAKGQPK
-1766 WNTMRELGVGWWIRG
+1766 WSTMRELGVGWWIRG
-1781 DLLRVCVERLARAS
+1781 DLLRICVERLARAS

-1807 YYLAMKKRMLL
+1807 YYLAMKKKTLL
-1818 WGLFRSNR
+1818 WGLFRSNH
-1826 DEKMTAFFANDFT
+1826 DDKMTGFFANDFG

-1890 MIVARLYES
+1890 MVVARLYES
-1899 DNPASPSLK
+1899 DNTLPSSLR

-1914 ILGGETEDG
+1914 ILGGETDDG
-1923 ELDLEKAHP
+1923 EIDLEHAHP

-1942 ELKRYTE
+1942 ELKRYGE
-1949 ALDTLLT
+1949 ALDTLLSN
-1956 PAGRL
+1956 AGRL
-1961 HAARDNEPMPSVFNF
+1961 HVARDNEPMPSVFNF

-1990 LPSQGATLALLQQ
+1990 MPSQGGTLALLHQ
-2003 EADEGITRLERR
+2003 ETDEGITRLERR

-2030 ALALEVLSKLPARI
+2030 ALALEVLSKLPARV
-2044 RDEKRPAP
+2044 RDETRARHAP
-2052 VSAPSV
+2052 VSAPSM
-2058 DEATIHT
+2058 DEAVIHT
-2065 GQFTEESAA
+2065 GQLEDTTVKKQES
-2074 KIPEVAAAMDWGASA
+2074 VDWNSSSV
-2089 DMDWGA
+2089 DWGA
-2095 PVSAAKTD
+2095 PVSTAKDD
-2103 ELVLTWED
+2103 ELVLKWD
-2111 NEEDKGSEA
+2111 DDEEKSDD
-2120 SGASTPPLEMKI
+2120 SGASTPPLAMKMDKS
-2132 GAKDDPEG
+2132 AQPEVQ
-2140 DGALEASEKEKEEEP
+2140 ASVESEKEDEG

-2166 FTACLKILMEELSTL
+2166 FVACLKILMEELSTL

-2208 RLCGYASATGAA
+2208 RLCGYVSAA
-2220 GGGELICADADP
+2220 GTASGGELICADGDP
-2232 PPLPERPTLHQL
+2232 PPLPEKPTLHQL

-2270 TLLRTLLSYCSLQ
+2270 TLLRTLLSYCSLH

-2342 HLQSVAHDMLGTLS
+2342 HLQSVAHDMLGTLG
-2356 EMGIPGGAATRLL
+2356 ELGVPGGSATRLL

-2380 ASEAFCAVYLALL
+2380 ACIYQSLCDSDTFSLKHAHHDCMIAETFSTTNLLIRPRRYSTEELIVTTPPNKWPGVSALRGLALRAAEEEEAPRLPVLLAEAFCAVYLALL

-2407 LAAHTADAKAHSKLY
+2407 LAAHVTDNKAHAKLF
-2422 GGGPKL
+2422 GGGVRRLLTTAPSQPQPKL
-2428 VERTEGT
+2428 VERSEGT
-2435 SVWSSLREKRALLN
+2435 SVWSSLREKRALLH
-2449 MRLLGLGPSVPHK
+2449 MRLLGLSPTAPHK

-2473 QFVPPYCSILT
+2473 QFVPPHCSILT
-2484 FLLTKPTYEQDAEN
+2484 FLLTKPTPEQDPDN
-2498 YDYDSAESGAE
+2498 NDYDSAESGAE
-2509 DPEDSASE
+2509 DAEENESEPE
-2517 ADDDDVFD
+2517 DDDDIFD
-2525 TTVTSHVSIALAFGS
+2525 TSTNRPEKHRKGANMEHSEPDSYSWHVMRVAVLRLAQQKLQHFLQLCGIEMS
-2540 CPQLATTS
+2540 ELATTS

-2558 DQWQQQLTENLEA
+2558 EQWQQQLTETLEA
-2571 RPPPPDYIPG
+2571 RAPPPHYIPG
-2581 CFPEQL
+2581 CFPDQQTS
-2587 PAGPPIN
+2587 GPPIN

-2604 TPFNSN
+2604 TPFNSA
-2610 LYSAAPARRLWSFLV
+2610 LYSTAPARRLWNFLV
-2625 RQELVQEI
+2625 RQELVQEV

-2641 RRAQSVADGGGEPR
+2641 RRTQSLSAEAHADGR
-2655 AGQPPRGDDLHSPVR
+2655 AGCIPHQTRVQDDELHSPVR
-2670 IIHKEQDSIAAPN
+2670 IIHKEQDSIAAFCLNRVGGGLLAVATAREVQEMDVSLLLKGGACWAEDECEVDLLALSADPASLPDTGFLLIQHHDKPN
-2683 NGSIPGTGNSSP
+2683 GGSVPGTGNSSP
-2695 QNPNAPQMPVGMAS
+2695 LNPNAPQAPVGMAG
-2709 QTGRGASVVTRVRFS
+2709 QTGRGASV
-2724 DYGNKF
+2724 
-2730 AAADADGNLAMWQ
+2730 
-2743 LQPSAQ
+2743 
-2749 QHDTTQPHAPARPFF
+2749 H
-2764 LYRKCRYFDLAS
+2764 
-2776 AMDSEDDTKDD
+2776 
-2787 VDSGNE
+2787 
-2793 SSGDDVDFAMDVETH
+2793 
-2808 STRERQTELEEYP
+2808 ERQASQTKP
-2821 YEVLSTEEIV
+2821 
-2831 QHMVD
+2831 
-2836 CIKDVNTVVEMMTG
+2836 TG
-2850 LECGHRFCT
+2850 HE
-2859 QCWSEYLTTKIME
+2859 
-2872 EGLCNRLLRWC
+2872 
-2883 PSPDCSNAIKVAY
+2883 AY
-2896 VDAAPV
+2896 VV
-2902 TCRCQHTFCFSCGE
+2902 T
-2916 NWHDPVRCSLLRKWI
+2916 
-2931 KKCDDDSETSNWIA
+2931 
-2945 ANTKECPKCNVTIE
+2945 
-2959 KDGGCNHMV
+2959 
-2968 CKNQNCKA
+2968 
-2976 DFCWVCLGP
+2976 
-2985 WEPHGSSWYNCNR
+2985 
-2998 YDEDEAKAAR
+2998 
-3008 DAQERSRAA
+3008 
-3017 LQRYLFYCNRYMNHM
+3017 
-3032 QSLRFESK
+3032 
-3040 LYASVK
+3040 
-3046 EKMEEM
+3046 
-3052 QQHNMSW
+3052 
-3059 IEAKQRLNTR
+3059 
-3069 HGNSFRKIRT
+3069 
-3079 RPKCQ
+3079 
-3084 SVWRASGRGASV
+3084 

-3113 QPLCNCVW
+3113 QPLYLTGGADGSVQLWEWGHGSCVW

-3143 FAAADADGNLAMW
+3143 FAASDADGNLALW
-3156 QLHPSAQQHDTTQ
+3156 QLHPSAGSGGNQ
-3169 PHAPA
+3169 PHASP

-3224 VVFSLMTHQL
+3224 VVSWTCHEGGAACVAWAGQAGALVSCGRRGDVLVWDLRARAPRHKLNAHHAPIKCVSLSPKEDYYAIGAADGDIKVFSLATHQL

-3249 HIGFSRN
+3249 HIGQGV
-3256 TVEALLP
+3256 TQIHI
-3263 FDTLTNL
+3263 D
-3270 QNGLATE
+3270 G
-3277 SKAFGFTVDTTT
+3277 
-3289 VFAFKPLVFL
+3289 
-3299 ISEPSHHKA
+3299 
-3308 SNSHQ
+3308 
-3313 DHRNGK
+3313 
-3319 QDEDHVDPSDDEE
+3319 
-3332 HRNTSGGWQEV
+3332 
-3343 RYRKNRFSSVRGTAG
+3343 AG
-3358 PEATPLRA
+3358 
-3366 VEYRKYIHLWNMVSD
+3366 
-3381 ADEIRAYLRSL
+3381 
-3392 SPESLCTVE
+3392 
-3401 ELRPKGE
+3401 
-3408 YKSYKIGVPAVQYER
+3408 
-3423 CLSADVWPANARIRP
+3423 
-3438 WLFRKPHPK
+3438 
-3447 GLNSSLGL
+3447 
-3455 GQKSSVD
+3455 
-3462 LTLIYQNVRGLNTRL
+3462 
-3477 SFFKHNLLCLDCD
+3477 
-3490 VIAVTESF
+3490 
-3498 LTDSIENP
+3498 
-3506 ELVGNEW
+3506 
-3513 SVERRDRTSG
+3513 
-3523 ARGGGVLLAARPGLV
+3523 
-3538 DGLGGRY
+3538 
-3545 KDDVDSGNES
+3545 
-3555 SGDDVD
+3555 
-3561 FAMDVETHST
+3561 
-3571 RERQTELE
+3571 
-3579 EYPYEVLSTEEIV
+3579 
-3592 QHMVDCI
+3592 
-3599 KDVNTVVEKLME
+3599 
-3611 RFYDG
+3611 
-3616 DQDQLFSEARV
+3616 RV
-3627 INPFRKPMMTGLE
+3627 
-3640 CGHRF
+3640 
-3645 CTQCWSE
+3645 
-3652 YLTTKI
+3652 
-3658 MEEGLG
+3658 
-3664 QTIAC
+3664 
-3669 AAHACDILVDDA
+3669 
-3681 TVMRLVRDPRVKL
+3681 
-3694 NNAIKVAYVDAAPV
+3694 
-3708 TCRCQHTFCFSCGEN
+3708 FSCGA
-3723 WHDPVRCSLL
+3723 DGTMKVRKLPE
-3733 RKWIKKCDD
+3733 RDQP
-3742 DSETS
+3742 
-3747 NWIAA
+3747 AH
-3752 NTKECP
+3752 
-3758 KCNVTIEKDG
+3758 
-3768 GCNHMVCKNQ
+3768 NHYSTV
-3778 NCKADFCWVCLGPW
+3778 
-3792 EPHGSSWYNCN
+3792 
-3803 RYDEDEAK
+3803 
-3811 AARDAQERSRA
+3811 
-3822 ALQRYLFYCNR
+3822 
-3833 YMNHMQ
+3833 
-3839 SLRFESKLYAS
+3839 
-3850 VKEKM
+3850 
-3855 EEMQQHNMSWIEEK
+3855 
-3869 FYIIIINKK
+3869 
-3878 PK
+3878 